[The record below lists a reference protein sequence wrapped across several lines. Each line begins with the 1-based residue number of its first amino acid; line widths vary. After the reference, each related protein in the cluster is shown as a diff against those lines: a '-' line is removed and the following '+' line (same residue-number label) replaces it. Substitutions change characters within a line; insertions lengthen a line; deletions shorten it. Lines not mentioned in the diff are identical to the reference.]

1 MEKKTLSIVDAHKEI
16 IKVIPEYKRV
26 LICDLNLFI
35 NKLQQEKRNP
45 KYLTEKHVYVSYLNV
60 LLEHLP
66 NRPLA
71 NSDPN
76 WMWDCQEA
84 FSNCYNG

>member
-1 MEKKTLSIVDAHKEI
+1 MAVSIIDAHKEI
-16 IKVIPEYKRV
+16 IKVIPEKQKT
-26 LICDLNLFI
+26 LLGDLEIFI
-35 NKLQQEKRNP
+35 NKLQQEKRQP
-45 KYLTEKHVYVSYLNV
+45 KYLTEKHVYVSYLDV

-66 NRPLA
+66 NRPLL

-84 FSNCYNG
+84 FSKSFTPLV

>member
-1 MEKKTLSIVDAHKEI
+1 MANPVSIIDAHTEI
-16 IKVIPEYKRV
+16 IKVIPEKQKA
-26 LICDLNLFI
+26 LLCDLQIFI
-35 NKLQQEKRNP
+35 NKLHDEKRRP
-45 KYLTEKHVYVSYLNV
+45 KYLTEKRVYVSYINI

-66 NRPLA
+66 NRPLT

-84 FSNCYNG
+84 FSKSFNG

>member
-1 MEKKTLSIVDAHKEI
+1 MTVSIIDAHKEI
-16 IKVIPEYKRV
+16 IKVIPEKQKT
-26 LICDLNLFI
+26 LLGDLEIFI
-35 NKLQQEKRNP
+35 NKLQQEKRQP
-45 KYLTEKHVYVSYLNV
+45 KYLTEKHVYVSYLNI

-84 FSNCYNG
+84 FSKSFNK

>member
-1 MEKKTLSIVDAHKEI
+1 MALSIIDAHSEI
-16 IKVIPEYKRV
+16 IKVIPEKQKA
-26 LICDLNLFI
+26 LLCDLQIFI
-35 NKLQQEKRNP
+35 NNLQNEKRRP

-66 NRPLA
+66 NRPLT

-76 WMWDCQEA
+76 WIWDCQEA
-84 FSNCYNG
+84 FSKSFNG

>member
-1 MEKKTLSIVDAHKEI
+1 MANPVSIIDAHSEI
-16 IKVIPEYKRV
+16 IKVIPEKQKA
-26 LICDLNLFI
+26 LINDLQIFI
-35 NKLQQEKRNP
+35 NKLHDEKRRP
-45 KYLTEKHVYVSYLNV
+45 KYLTEKHVYVSYLNI

-84 FSNCYNG
+84 FSNSFNG